1 VHGLAVRLCLP
12 QSSYVATQIVHTY
25 NGYKRKPGD
34 VIGPKVEMIM
44 FTLPYKCLLKSFI
57 IIQHCFSPLF
67 HCNRDAVP
75 LPNRVA
81 SIADIYTKED
91 SPVRKLVVE
100 IMGFSIFAARIG
112 LPCVALISYE
122 DIINHGRL
130 ISEAVSI
137 PVSGDAD
144 NGYENCMHVKMRVKE
159 FINVGLLELLPSQS
173 RMRMGQMG
181 YLEQLQKDVK
191 KFIPKTNY

>member
-1 VHGLAVRLCLP
+1 
-12 QSSYVATQIVHTY
+12 VHTY

-81 SIADIYTKED
+81 SIAGIYTKED

-144 NGYENCMHVKMRVKE
+144 NGYENCMHVKIRVKG
-159 FINVGLLELLPSQS
+159 FINAGFAGIIAISV
-173 RMRMGQMG
+173 
-181 YLEQLQKDVK
+181 KDEDGSDGV
-191 KFIPKTNY
+191 FRATPKGC